1 MANHRNRFPARRR
14 FLKQSTVLT
23 ATMVALPHLARAK
36 GDAAPPADA
45 TTADPQNAA
54 TNAARD
60 PLRAPAPRRARD
72 AKR

>member
-36 GDAAPPADA
+36 GDPAPPADA

-54 TNAARD
+54 TTAGD

-72 AKR
+72 PKR